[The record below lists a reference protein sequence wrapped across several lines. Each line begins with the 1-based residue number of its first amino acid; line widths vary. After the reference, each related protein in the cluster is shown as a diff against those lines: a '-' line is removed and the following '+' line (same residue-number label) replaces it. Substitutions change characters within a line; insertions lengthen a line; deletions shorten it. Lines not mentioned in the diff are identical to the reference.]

1 MDVFQTGSTLE
12 QLSDRPIK
20 PSASVLGRLKD
31 LANKEPQII
40 SCRWVDK
47 NGVTLGVY
55 FSWSKDKKSDDEAG
69 KGGGS
74 QVNQDNIQESS
85 KVWWFSTFL

>member
-31 LANKEPQII
+31 LENKEP
-40 SCRWVDK
+40 
-47 NGVTLGVY
+47 
-55 FSWSKDKKSDDEAG
+55 
-69 KGGGS
+69 
-74 QVNQDNIQESS
+74 
-85 KVWWFSTFL
+85 